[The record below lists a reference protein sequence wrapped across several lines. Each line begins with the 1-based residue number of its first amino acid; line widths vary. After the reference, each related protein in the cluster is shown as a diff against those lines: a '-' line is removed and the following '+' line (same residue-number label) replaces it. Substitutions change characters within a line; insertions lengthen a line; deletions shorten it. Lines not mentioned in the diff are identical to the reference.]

1 MIKNYIYTCKHIYV
15 YTCIYIYYISP
26 VYMYGDTYVG
36 ETMHVYVYIMNPEVR
51 QTRY

>member
-1 MIKNYIYTCKHIYV
+1 MQTHICIYMH
-15 YTCIYIYYISP
+15 IYIYYISP